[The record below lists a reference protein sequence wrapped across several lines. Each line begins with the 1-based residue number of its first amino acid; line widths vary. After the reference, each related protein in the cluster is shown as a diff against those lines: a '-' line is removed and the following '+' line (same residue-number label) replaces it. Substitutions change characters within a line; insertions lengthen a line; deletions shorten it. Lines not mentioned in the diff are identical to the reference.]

1 MYERK
6 TVDVW
11 EIQELYDGVWEMV
24 TTEAS
29 FQDAKTNIKLY
40 KENEPNQFKIVKKRE
55 KVTQRTGKAE
65 VLEDYLV
72 SVLGVNLANIT
83 EFKQENKI
91 DFFIDG
97 FYYKVLDEQE
107 AEKARQENDG
117 YISMD
122 GKLMHFRK
130 HYVVDY
136 N

>member
-97 FYYKVLDEQE
+97 FYYKVLDEEE

-117 YISMD
+117 YVSMD
-122 GKLMHFRK
+122 GKLMYFRK
-130 HYVVDY
+130 HYVIDY